1 MGDALQL
8 HSMSLQTVD
17 LRINWLRPVSARGPT
32 PVQLLLDW
40 YQENEDS
47 YLQSTDQR
55 KELRRLCKQ
64 LNGLGVKCDLDDIL
78 ADFQQLQ
85 SVLLDQSMLQKAAF
99 KNLLPFR
106 ERLLHLVL
114 ITKQE
119 PEQEPQPAT
128 GEAQLNSSNLGDR
141 STYFGW
147 HKPSPSGGPCAME
160 IMVTWLQANYGKL
173 SRANKT
179 KRKKLLDEIVREIQV
194 SGHSGCTESK
204 VHSQISHLRLKVK
217 RGKKFSG
224 SFLPYYTRLRDIF
237 SEGRKTSTRENVEQ
251 KGDSSSDSEVPDLV
265 QVHEDGDNGFD
276 SAGMDASAAGSA
288 NTDLPH
294 DVPSQLSEA
303 APTIKVEHTGTRRTP
318 IELDKDDDHQCEH
331 EPLAQMHR
339 HRAYLT
345 SPSEV
350 ALIASILRERHDLR
364 ERGVPQEEIDAY
376 LPLP

>member
-1 MGDALQL
+1 
-8 HSMSLQTVD
+8 MSLQTVD

-32 PVQLLLDW
+32 PVQLLLDL

-64 LNGLGVKCDLDDIL
+64 LNGLG
-78 ADFQQLQ
+78 
-85 SVLLDQSMLQKAAF
+85 
-99 KNLLPFR
+99 
-106 ERLLHLVL
+106 
-114 ITKQE
+114 
-119 PEQEPQPAT
+119 
-128 GEAQLNSSNLGDR
+128 NSSNLGDR

-179 KRKKLLDEIVREIQV
+179 KRKKLLDDIVREIQV

-251 KGDSSSDSEVPDLV
+251 KGDSSLVKSLIWYKCMRMETMDSTVLAWMHLQLEALTLTCLTTCRVNCRKLLRLSRSNTLE
-265 QVHEDGDNGFD
+265 H
-276 SAGMDASAAGSA
+276 DA
-288 NTDLPH
+288 L
-294 DVPSQLSEA
+294 QLSWIRTMITNVNTNRLRKCTVIA
-303 APTIKVEHTGTRRTP
+303 HTSRLP
-318 IELDKDDDHQCEH
+318 VK
-331 EPLAQMHR
+331 
-339 HRAYLT
+339 
-345 SPSEV
+345 
-350 ALIASILRERHDLR
+350 LR
-364 ERGVPQEEIDAY
+364 
-376 LPLP
+376 

>member
-1 MGDALQL
+1 
-8 HSMSLQTVD
+8 MSLQTVD

-55 KELRRLCKQ
+55 KELRRLCKL

-251 KGDSSSDSEVPDLV
+251 KGDSSLVKSLIWYKCMRMETMDSTVLAWMHLQLEALTLTCLTTCRVNCRKLLRLSRSNTLE
-265 QVHEDGDNGFD
+265 H
-276 SAGMDASAAGSA
+276 DA
-288 NTDLPH
+288 L
-294 DVPSQLSEA
+294 QLSWIRTMITNVNTNRLRKCTVIA
-303 APTIKVEHTGTRRTP
+303 HTSR
-318 IELDKDDDHQCEH
+318 LQ
-331 EPLAQMHR
+331 
-339 HRAYLT
+339 
-345 SPSEV
+345 
-350 ALIASILRERHDLR
+350 
-364 ERGVPQEEIDAY
+364 
-376 LPLP
+376 